1 MSQLAPSS
9 SSRSSRRVMI
19 ETPERLIVT
28 IDGPAGTGKSS
39 VSRQLAARLGLEF
52 LDTGA
57 MYRAAAALAIDS
69 GIDTSDLE
77 TNVVEIARAIEQANL
92 HFDFAQDPPELLA
105 PGKSIVHRLRDS
117 DVVALVSPISGLREV
132 RRILVELQQRIAK
145 SHPRLVTEGR
155 DQGSVVFPDACV
167 KIYLDASIDVRAH
180 RRADQLGREGRP
192 GDLEAIRIEIAQRD
206 QRDTSRLIG
215 PLVCSEDAIRV
226 DTSDLAQEMV
236 VERLTESVIER
247 IGDPAGKR

>member
-1 MSQLAPSS
+1 
-9 SSRSSRRVMI
+9 MI

-57 MYRAAAALAIDS
+57 MYRAVAAIVLDAR
-69 GIDTSDLE
+69 IDTSDLE
-77 TNVVEIARAIEQANL
+77 SNIVEIARLIEHANL
-92 HFDFAQDPPELLA
+92 HFDFSSDPPVLLA
-105 PGKSIVHRLRDS
+105 HDKSIIHRLRDA
-117 DVVALVSPISGLREV
+117 DVGSLVSPISGLREV
-132 RRILVELQQRIAK
+132 RRILVELQQRIGR

-167 KIYLDASIDVRAH
+167 KIYLDASIDVRAS
-180 RRADQLGREGRP
+180 RRASQLARQGRP
-192 GDLEAIRIEIAQRD
+192 AELDAIKIEIAQRD
-206 QRDTSRLIG
+206 HRDTSRLIG

-226 DTSDLAQEMV
+226 DTSELAQDKV
-236 VERLTESVIER
+236 VDRLTQIVIDR
-247 IGDPAGKR
+247 IGDPTSKQ